1 MRRPTV
7 ALVLLGI
14 LAALLRRVTRSGS
27 ADRDVW
33 TEATTAPD
41 LR

>member
-1 MRRPTV
+1 VRRP
-7 ALVLLGI
+7 VL
-14 LAALLRRVTRSGS
+14 LAALLGVLSVVLRRRSKAGQ
-27 ADRDVW
+27 ADKDVW

>member
-1 MRRPTV
+1 MRRP
-7 ALVLLGI
+7 ALLAVLLGV
-14 LAALLRRVTRSGS
+14 AAAVAHRRSR
-27 ADRDVW
+27 AQRDERQLW

>member
-1 MRRPTV
+1 V
-7 ALVLLGI
+7 
-14 LAALLRRVTRSGS
+14 LRRRAKAGQ
-27 ADRDVW
+27 ADKDVW

>member
-1 MRRPTV
+1 MRRPAFLVALLGTV
-7 ALVLLGI
+7 AV
-14 LAALLRRVTRSGS
+14 LLRRRSKAQQAES
-27 ADRDVW
+27 ELW